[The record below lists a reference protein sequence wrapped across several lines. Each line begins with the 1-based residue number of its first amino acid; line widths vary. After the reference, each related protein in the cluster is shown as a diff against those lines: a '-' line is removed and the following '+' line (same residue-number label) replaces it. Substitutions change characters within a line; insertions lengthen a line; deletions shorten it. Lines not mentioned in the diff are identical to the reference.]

1 MDNGELLLYATL
13 VLNARGNVHP
23 EHTLGLVVSYVGLLG
38 VSMCT
43 SFDVPA
49 AGIPVSCEW
58 LYVAVLLIS
67 RFVRSYQ
74 ACACIDYQ

>member
-1 MDNGELLLYATL
+1 MDNGELFLYATS
-13 VLNARGNVHP
+13 VLNARGNVRP
-23 EHTLGLVVSYVGLLG
+23 EHTLGLVVSYVDFLG

-58 LYVAVLLIS
+58 LFSVRFAHQSICAVVSGL
-67 RFVRSYQ
+67 RVR
-74 ACACIDYQ
+74 